1 MTLAAKNLHP
11 DFNIGASFA
20 FDWLAATP
28 TSRCWESYSG
38 IEDYGQKAAIKKGRA
53 ISDPASDS
61 SDSPSVDYSEYLF
74 MKDQFQPAGFNPSK
88 YDFGD

>member
-1 MTLAAKNLHP
+1 MR
-11 DFNIGASFA
+11 FS
-20 FDWLAATP
+20 P

-61 SDSPSVDYSEYLF
+61 SASPPVDYSEYLL

-88 YDFGD
+88 YDFGDQFLFSNSGFLVQGGK